1 MNISLKEIRKE
12 KNLTQDQAA
21 KLLSVSVRSYKD
33 YENSPSK
40 INTIKYNYFVD
51 KLEKYKSI
59 DEEHGLLTINQIKE
73 KCLPVFKEYKIT
85 YAYLFGSYAKG
96 KAKEKS
102 DVDILVSAEV
112 KGLKFYGFVEKIKNV
127 LQKKVDVLD
136 VNQLKDNMDLLNEIL
151 KDGIKIYG

>member
-1 MNISLKEIRKE
+1 MNMSLKTIRKE

-40 INTIKYNYFVD
+40 VNTIKYNYFVEQ
-51 KLEKYKSI
+51 LYKYNSI
-59 DEEHGLLTINQIKE
+59 DEDHGLLTIKQIKE
-73 KCLPVFKEYKIT
+73 KCLPIFEEYKIS
-85 YAYLFGSYAKG
+85 YAYLFGSYAKN

-102 DVDILVSAEV
+102 DIDILVSSEI
-112 KGLKFYGFVEKIKNV
+112 KGLRFYGFVEKIKNSV
-127 LQKKVDVLD
+127 HKKVDILD
-136 VNQLKDNMDLLNEIL
+136 VNQLKGNIDLLNEIL